1 MPYTVYVL
9 LHVCSMYLVLQT
21 TMPQC
26 SLSVYFS
33 SRVQP
38 SPRAKHED
46 VIDTLL
52 YFRFKDRIP
61 FGRAEGIGRVPMQNL
76 FFLAEQKALGVYPCR
91 SYCLWQNWRRWVRA
105 HAEFYYFWPNWR
117 HWACTHADLIAFGRT
132 GGVGRVPMQN
142 FITFGL
148 TGGIGRVPMQNL
160 LLLAELEALGV
171 CPCRAYCF
179 WPD

>member
-33 SRVQP
+33 SRVKP

-52 YFRFKDRIP
+52 YFRLKDRIP
-61 FGRAEGIGRVPMQNL
+61 FGRAKGIGRVPMQNFFFWQNRRHWACSPAEFITFGRTRGIGRVPMQNL
-76 FFLAEQKALGVYPCR
+76 LLLAQLKALGVYPCR
-91 SYCLWQNWRRWVRA
+91 SYCLWQNWRRWARA

-117 HWACTHADLIAFGRT
+117 H
-132 GGVGRVPMQN
+132 
-142 FITFGL
+142 
-148 TGGIGRVPMQNL
+148 
-160 LLLAELEALGV
+160 
-171 CPCRAYCF
+171 
-179 WPD
+179 